1 MLLCALARRAGGRRR
16 AMAGRWDGPQRRAWL
31 RHYYS
36 QRQKRL
42 MTVRGGGGDAEMGT
56 GWWGGVEVTGTERTR
71 GAGGRNGA
79 LSLGTRD
86 RGCRGCGDTEVMKSG
101 TWLVGGGTETQ
112 SEGDGGT
119 QMKHGDMKDA
129 EVTGTQRTEDVGV
142 VKWGMGAWE

>member
-42 MTVRGGGGDAEMGT
+42 MTVRGGGGTRKWGRGGGE
-56 GWWGGVEVTGTERTR
+56 GWRSQGQKGQGGV
-71 GAGGRNGA
+71 GGRNGA
-79 LSLGTRD
+79 LSLGTKD